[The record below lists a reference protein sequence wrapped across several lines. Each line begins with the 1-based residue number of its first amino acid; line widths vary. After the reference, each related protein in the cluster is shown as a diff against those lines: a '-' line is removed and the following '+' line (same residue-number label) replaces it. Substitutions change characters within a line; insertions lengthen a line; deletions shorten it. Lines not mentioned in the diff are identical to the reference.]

1 MKGKND
7 STPFLPLKSK
17 KGGRVTYVQNK
28 EDICLTERQA
38 DHVYQAMEKGNMINT
53 KTIISEMTQD
63 QDDNPYKRVV
73 LNNVYKVP
81 EKCPE
86 MKNWSI
92 FSDNIRYI
100 QHDKITTQNLDI
112 DTLDYREHKD
122 VYFQMKNEKGETLD
136 VDFGLYPNITKAR
149 YLDIYED
156 IYAEMVYASKFD
168 KNSDLSMTYLGQVD
182 MTRSTKIKAEE
193 RFPITGQ
200 GFASGKL
207 LDGTECQILLDTGAT
222 KSSMSKLYYL
232 QCKTLHA
239 LPKFSSN
246 TQRIQVGNGQYVS
259 VLFVIPV
266 IIDIHGHRFEIFTL
280 VSEIH
285 DNVDL
290 VMGMKN
296 IFELEGVID
305 SRESC
310 FSFLSRSIPFFP
322 ITKVEVAPTSQKM
335 VMVQA
340 PFIEELSGMA
350 MVKILDMKMQ
360 TTSMIKLK
368 FIWNKAVLKITNK
381 MCKTITFDRMGMMGV
396 VDLRSLGF
404 YKIKQE
410 VLQEHLSRHYHFEL
424 ADNVCDQY
432 NRLVNL
438 MRKEDKSEGKFLWL
452 DDMDKRKHMTD
463 REILDKYVNLDNSC
477 LTKAEK
483 EQVRDLLYQYKDA
496 FSLRD
501 KIGLCPNIE
510 IEIDVTDKS
519 PFFIRPFHA
528 NEDDKVILDK
538 EMKQLCYLG
547 ILKEGFPAYSS
558 PVMLIS
564 RKMTKDKRV
573 VTDFRHL
580 NMHITKNNLAYP
592 LLKDTFSMLGSSKC
606 EVMSV
611 LDLKDAFHS
620 L

>member
-7 STPFLPLKSK
+7 STPFLPLKVK
-17 KGGRVTYVQNK
+17 TGGKVTYVQDK
-28 EDICLTERQA
+28 DDICLTERQA
-38 DHVYQAMEKGNMINT
+38 DHVYKAVEKGNMINT
-53 KTIISEMTQD
+53 KTMTNKMIQD
-63 QDDNPYKRVV
+63 QGDNPYKRVV

-92 FSDNIRYI
+92 FSDNIRYV
-100 QHDKITTQNLDI
+100 QHDQMTTQNLNF
-112 DTLDYREHKD
+112 DTLDYRNYKD
-122 VYFQMKNEKGETLD
+122 LYLQLKEEKREALD
-136 VDFGLYPNITKAR
+136 VDFGLYPDVTKAR
-149 YLDIYED
+149 YLDVYED

-168 KNSDLSMTYLGQVD
+168 ENSELSMMYLGQTN
-182 MTRSTKIKAEE
+182 MSRSTRIKAEE

-222 KSSMSKLYYL
+222 KSYMSKSYYL
-232 QCKTLHA
+232 RCKTLHA

-246 TQRIQVGNGQYVS
+246 MQRIQVGNGQYVS

-266 IIDIHGHRFEIFTL
+266 IIDIHRHRFEIFTL

-322 ITKVEVAPTSQKM
+322 VTTVEIAPASQKM
-335 VMVQA
+335 VTVDA
-340 PFIEELSGMA
+340 PFVEELSGMA
-350 MVKILDMKMQ
+350 MVKILDIKEQ
-360 TTSMIKLK
+360 TTNMIKLK
-368 FIWNKAVLKITNK
+368 FIQNKAVLKIKNK
-381 MCKTITFDRMGMMGV
+381 THETITFGKTDMMGG
-396 VDLRSLGF
+396 VDLGSLGF

-424 ADNVCDQY
+424 ADDVCDQY

-438 MRKEDKSEGKFLWL
+438 MRKEEEKSEGKFPWL
-452 DDMDKRKHMTD
+452 EDTDKRKHMTD
-463 REILDKYVNLDNSC
+463 REMLDKYVNLDNSC
-477 LTKAEK
+477 LTKVEK
-483 EQVRDLLYQYKDA
+483 EQVRDLLYHNKDA

-501 KIGLCPNIE
+501 EIGLYPNIE
-510 IEIDVTDKS
+510 IEIDVIDKS
-519 PFFIRPFHA
+519 PFFIRLFHA
-528 NEDDKVILDK
+528 NEDEKDILDK
-538 EMKQLCYLG
+538 EMK
-547 ILKEGFPAYSS
+547 
-558 PVMLIS
+558 
-564 RKMTKDKRV
+564 
-573 VTDFRHL
+573 
-580 NMHITKNNLAYP
+580 
-592 LLKDTFSMLGSSKC
+592 
-606 EVMSV
+606 
-611 LDLKDAFHS
+611 
-620 L
+620 